1 MTWDTLQ
8 PVLVELMARRP
19 TPVRDGPDPHVIGP
33 RRSPF
38 HIVLEPWAEGV
49 AAALYRQFGR
59 EVVLS
64 VGHFGYPSKVA
75 VDRHGRPLPGG
86 LVARP
91 AGEDRAPMADPV
103 VITMDLARDLVLGA
117 GHEAVARVIVGNHG
131 ARPLEIHRPVAVVVD
146 PESGK
151 TVGDALPP
159 SGRGALR
166 TPDTVFVAPGDNVPI
181 DLLVGT
187 ASRDPVL
194 GYAVPAGEWSI
205 RVFFELSGHVVRA
218 PLLPITLT

>member
-38 HIVLEPWAEGV
+38 HLVLEPWAESI
-49 AAALYRQFGR
+49 AASLYRQFGR

-75 VDRHGRPLPGG
+75 VDRHGRALPGG

-91 AGEDRAPMADPV
+91 AAEERAPMADPIAISVDLAHDV
-103 VITMDLARDLVLGA
+103 VIGA
-117 GHEAVARVIVGNHG
+117 GHETVVRVDIGNHG
-131 ARPLEIHRPVAVVVD
+131 PRPVEIHRPVAVVVD

-159 SGRGALR
+159 SGRAAVR
-166 TPDTVFVAPGDNVPI
+166 SPDSVLVASGLTVPV
-181 DLLVGT
+181 DLVVGS
-187 ASRDPVL
+187 ASRDPAL
-194 GYAVPAGEWSI
+194 GYAVPAGEWAI
-205 RVFFELSGHVVRA
+205 RMFFELSGHVVRA